1 MHSRRTIMIA
11 AVAAGLSA
19 LGTQGSW
26 AQGVTDK
33 EIVIGTHQD
42 LSGPVVSWGQ
52 PVSNGMKM
60 AVDEINAA
68 GGINGRQIKL
78 LLEDDGYDPK
88 KTLLVTQKLITQDQ
102 ILALVGPMGAATSGP
117 VMPWVLKQGVPHL
130 FPVASSE
137 IFYEPFDKLKF
148 SIFTPWS
155 SQTYNATKWFHKNKG
170 LKKVGALVQDDEFGA
185 SVQRGVEQA
194 AKELN
199 IPAVVVTYKRGSTD
213 FSSQIAR
220 LKSEDVGMIALGT
233 PIRESVAAANEAQKA
248 GWKVDMLVTTSG
260 FAPEVIK
267 LGGDNVE
274 GLWGSA
280 QTPIPYMENAGPEL
294 KKWMEA
300 YKARFNSDPNPQAVI
315 GYQIISLFAEGAKHA
330 GKDLNRETL
339 VQGLEKVKDWK
350 DIFGTAPM
358 SFGPDRR
365 LATNTPILFQ
375 VQKGKWVK
383 VADF

>member
-1 MHSRRTIMIA
+1 MHCRRTMMIA
-11 AVAAGLSA
+11 AVAAGLST
-19 LGTQGSW
+19 LGAQGAW

-68 GGINGRQIKL
+68 GGINGRQVKL

-137 IFYEPFDKLKF
+137 IFYEPFEKLKF

-155 SQTYNATKWFHKNKG
+155 AQTYNATKWFQKNKG

-233 PIRESVAAANEAQKA
+233 PIRESVAAVNEAQKA

-280 QTPIPYMENAGPEL
+280 QTPIPYVENAGPEL